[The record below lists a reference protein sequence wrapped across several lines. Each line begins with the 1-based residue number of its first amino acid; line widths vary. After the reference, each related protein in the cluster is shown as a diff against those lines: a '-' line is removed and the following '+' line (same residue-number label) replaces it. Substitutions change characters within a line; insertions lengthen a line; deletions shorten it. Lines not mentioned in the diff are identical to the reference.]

1 MRNCEVGEYNNMLL
15 VGLISILP
23 MVPSLIR
30 NPCYQGRP
38 TRATISRGTAVSRRA
53 IIVPRPFQILAPRGM
68 ILSAGDQSVA
78 WRSPDGHVYVKAS
91 SLEVL
96 GLKLDS
102 SEVLDGKA
110 RLRLDGDTI
119 MEFTPAVAPGRP
131 WDKMVSLSDIA
142 TATKSKLLL
151 DPKGPL
157 VRVQTTISGVF
168 LEKGGIRFNSR
179 LPVRPILIKDKQNG
193 KVIIDIP
200 GANISETT
208 VPTEFDTDTLTKVRA
223 GQYQPNIARLVI
235 ETKSP
240 DMFRLVP
247 SGEGATEWMVTTN
260 VKEPLPIAVS
270 MPISTLPMG
279 NVTLRST
286 TFPRTVAPFVSTI
299 RDLHVNATQQGFD
312 FSIDFAKF
320 PWFKTLLVDNV
331 FILDLA
337 TENPSAEI
345 MSIMQNMDHTLV
357 SSVNWESNVGWGIR
371 LTIQL
376 SQSAHYQ
383 VRVDPAGRL
392 LISIKELTGDLT
404 AYPLIGKTI
413 IVDPGHGGPGSTG
426 TRGVDGRLE
435 KNNTLPI
442 ALGTAAHLD
451 SLGANVIL
459 TRDYDIDPGLKE
471 RPAIANRV
479 DADIFVSIHC
489 NDGSRNKAANGSL
502 IFYHMDSLDCKALA
516 RKISDRLAAD
526 FQSIRAA
533 GIRSDKLIYVNDG
546 FAVLRLSQMAGVL
559 VEAGFMS
566 NVSDAAALASPAN
579 QQSIGIAI
587 ARGIS
592 DFLLED
598 PNRDTRYSKRKQPV
612 VPATSPTVP
621 PAEND
626 P

>member
-1 MRNCEVGEYNNMLL
+1 MSL
-15 VGLISILP
+15 VGFIAILP
-23 MVPSLIR
+23 VVTPLIR
-30 NPCYQGRP
+30 NPCYQGRLP
-38 TRATISRGTAVSRRA
+38 RATISRGGTPSHRRV
-53 IIVPRPFQILAPRGM
+53 IVPRPFQILAPRGM
-68 ILSAGDQSVA
+68 ILSTGDQSVA
-78 WRSPDGHVYVKAS
+78 WRSPDGHVYVNAS

-102 SEVLDGKA
+102 AEVSDGRT
-110 RLRLDGDTI
+110 RLRLEGDTVI
-119 MEFTPAVAPGRP
+119 ELNPAVAPGRP
-131 WDKMVSLSDIA
+131 WDKMVNLSDIA
-142 TATKSKLLL
+142 NATKSKLLL
-151 DPKGPL
+151 DSKVPL
-157 VRVQTTISGVF
+157 VRFQTTISGIF
-168 LEKGGIRFNSR
+168 PEKGGMRFNSR

-208 VPTEFDTDTLTKVRA
+208 VPTDFDTDTLTNVRA

-235 ETKSP
+235 ETKNP

-247 SGEGATEWMVTTN
+247 SVQGATEWMVTTSA
-260 VKEPLPIAVS
+260 KETLPVAISV
-270 MPISTLPMG
+270 PISTLPTG
-279 NVTLRST
+279 NVNVRST
-286 TFPRTVAPFVSTI
+286 AFPRTVAPFVSTV
-299 RDLHVNATQQGFD
+299 RDLQVNATQQGFD
-312 FSIDFAKF
+312 LLIDFVKF
-320 PWFKTLLVDNV
+320 PWFKTLLVNNT

-337 TENPSAEI
+337 TENPSSDI
-345 MSIMQNMDHTLV
+345 ISILQNIDHTLV
-357 SSVNWESNVGWGIR
+357 SSVNWETSVGWGSR

-392 LISIKELTGDLT
+392 LISIKELAGDLT

-442 ALGTAAHLD
+442 ALATTSQLD

-471 RPAIANRV
+471 RPAIANRL

-489 NDGSRNKAANGSL
+489 NDGSRNRAANGSL

-516 RKISDRLAAD
+516 QKISDRFAAEIL
-526 FQSIRAA
+526 SIRAA
-533 GIRSDKLIYVNDG
+533 GIRSDKSIYVNDG

-566 NVSDAAALASPAN
+566 HVGDAAALASPAN
-579 QQSIGIAI
+579 QQSIGMAI

-592 DFLLED
+592 DFLLQD
-598 PNRDTRYSKRKQPV
+598 STRDYRYSKRKQPV
-612 VPATSPTVP
+612 VPATSPNVLPT
-621 PAEND
+621 ESD